1 MNDQKPLESLLDM
14 LDEVAGGEET
24 DLRTVIMA
32 FNDRA
37 FGPVLILCGL
47 FLLTPLGIIPGVPT
61 ALAVIIISFAGQ
73 LLFGRDH
80 PWMPDFIGK
89 VKIKDKTIKNT
100 KQKAGPWLARIDG
113 LIKPRM
119 KWASGDIARTLAALI
134 SVVLA
139 VTMVPLNFVPF
150 GVVIPGF
157 VVCIFGLGI
166 TARDGLIM
174 LFGFTLSAGAAGLIT
189 YLIMGMS

>member
-1 MNDQKPLESLLDM
+1 MDDQKPLESLLDM

-24 DLRTVIMA
+24 DLRSVIMA
-32 FNDRA
+32 FDDRA

-89 VKIKDKTIKNT
+89 VKIKDATIKKT
-100 KQKAGPWLARIDG
+100 KEKAGPWLSRVDG

-119 KWASGDIARTLAALI
+119 KWAAGGFARTIAALI
-134 SVVLA
+134 SVILA
-139 VTMVPLNFVPF
+139 VTMIPLNFVPF
-150 GVVIPGF
+150 GVVIPGL
-157 VVCIFGLGI
+157 VVCILGLGI
-166 TARDGLIM
+166 TARDGVIM
-174 LFGFTLSAGAAGLIT
+174 LLGFTLSAGAAGLIA
-189 YLIMGMS
+189 YLVM

>member
-1 MNDQKPLESLLDM
+1 M
-14 LDEVAGGEET
+14 LDDVAGGQET
-24 DLRTVIMA
+24 DLRSVIMA
-32 FNDRA
+32 FDDRA

-47 FLLTPLGIIPGVPT
+47 FLLTPLGFIPFLPT

-73 LLFGRDH
+73 PLFGRDY

-89 VKIKDKTIKNT
+89 VKIKHATIQKTKD
-100 KQKAGPWLARIDG
+100 KAGPWLARIDG

-119 KWASGDIARTLAALI
+119 KWAAGDLARTLAALI
-134 SVVLA
+134 SVILA
-139 VTMVPLNFVPF
+139 ITMIPLNFVPF

-157 VVCIFGLGI
+157 VVCILGLGI

-174 LFGFTLSAGAAGLIT
+174 VFGFTLSAAAAGLIT
-189 YLIMGMS
+189 YLILGL